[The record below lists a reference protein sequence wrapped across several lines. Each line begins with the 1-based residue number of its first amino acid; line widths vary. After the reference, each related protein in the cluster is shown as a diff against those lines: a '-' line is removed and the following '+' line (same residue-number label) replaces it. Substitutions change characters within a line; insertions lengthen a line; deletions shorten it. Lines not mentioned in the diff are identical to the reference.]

1 MSDIGFFDSNF
12 DEKFMKIEKP
22 IIHIEK
28 NTFYRNVHIFVER
41 VKEMTIVLRF
51 ETIKKNLSTCF
62 KESALIWH
70 IVEFT
75 NTFRRILTYEQ
86 NVKKWIQ
93 TLTQKFK
100 QQTITITINFLKEF
114 YIMKNARKLRKS
126 RKYVQKIIRLIK
138 SAQMK
143 FVFNQFNIIYN
154 EIEVKLKRDLKR
166 STNMNTI
173 NEYFEELNECKQF
186 WWKLTNDRK
195 IQKKYDQNKQY

>member
-1 MSDIGFFDSNF
+1 MWMLKSSNKIWAISDFSIRIS
-12 DEKFMKIEKP
+12 MKNSWRLK
-22 IIHIEK
+22 
-28 NTFYRNVHIFVER
+28 
-41 VKEMTIVLRF
+41 
-51 ETIKKNLSTCF
+51 IKKNLSTCF

-114 YIMKNARKLRKS
+114 YIMKNVRKLRKS